1 LKIFKSLTG
10 NVWRLGVSQ
19 GLMMT
24 VMNVNLTNTA
34 LVGSLLAPTPLLIT
48 LPISIQFV
56 AVMLATI
63 PASLMMAQFGRKPI
77 FLIGVFMVTIGA
89 FGQAGSILIESFE
102 LLVFFSFL
110 LGLGQGVA
118 QFYRYAAADS
128 VEGSEKAKAV
138 SLVLLGGL
146 ASAIIGPEIAYRT
159 VSLLP
164 NNLYAGC
171 FVVTGLV
178 QMIAIPIILGLD
190 LPPLKNQKHK
200 GRPITKF
207 FQIPSFLS
215 GLTAAALGYCLMTFL
230 MTATPL
236 QVVEVSE
243 LSHHANARV
252 IQWHVV
258 AMFAPS
264 LFSGLL
270 IAKFG
275 VQKILWAADS
285 GGSTAGVWMAGTGN
299 GQLFRSTDGAANWSE
314 LTKGAGQ
321 LPTNWETD
329 GGDRKI
335 VRSMA
340 SNGTGQWVIVQDT
353 RIFVSTNDGATF
365 SEVSHGISNIQVI
378 FGIVYT
384 NNSYVIVYDRDDDNK
399 LRVRSAASSDL
410 TTWSSEVSY
419 SPMVFPDG
427 SASEIKHVRMA
438 ADSSG
443 RVVFISPDKQG
454 VGYFNVNGT
463 TISNNG
469 LLQAAFSNN
478 PSRDI
483 ATNGAGVWLVTCE
496 DGTIFESTNNGTSW
510 TEIIGLDSESG
521 VMVPDAST
529 NINCIASNYYLPL

>member
-1 LKIFKSLTG
+1 
-10 NVWRLGVSQ
+10 
-19 GLMMT
+19 
-24 VMNVNLTNTA
+24 
-34 LVGSLLAPTPLLIT
+34 
-48 LPISIQFV
+48 
-56 AVMLATI
+56 
-63 PASLMMAQFGRKPI
+63 
-77 FLIGVFMVTIGA
+77 MVTIGA
-89 FGQAGSILIESFE
+89 FGQASSILIGSFE

-236 QVVEVSE
+236 QIVEVSE
-243 LSHHANARV
+243 LSHQANARV

-275 VQKILWAADS
+275 VQKILWTGIFFFVLACIIALLGTNFYFYLTTLIFLGVGWNFLFVGGSSVIADS
-285 GGSTAGVWMAGTGN
+285 ASLEERGRVQGVADFCIFSFVA
-299 GQLFRSTDGAANWSE
+299 LA
-314 LTKGAGQ
+314 
-321 LPTNWETD
+321 
-329 GGDRKI
+329 
-335 VRSMA
+335 SMF
-340 SNGTGQWVIVQDT
+340 SGMVHSKFGWTFMVLISSLVIVL
-353 RIFVSTNDGATF
+353 I
-365 SEVSHGISNIQVI
+365 
-378 FGIVYT
+378 
-384 NNSYVIVYDRDDDNK
+384 
-399 LRVRSAASSDL
+399 SAAL
-410 TTWSSEVSY
+410 
-419 SPMVFPDG
+419 VF
-427 SASEIKHVRMA
+427 
-438 ADSSG
+438 G
-443 RVVFISPDKQG
+443 RPTLK
-454 VGYFNVNGT
+454 NKR
-463 TISNNG
+463 
-469 LLQAAFSNN
+469 L
-478 PSRDI
+478 
-483 ATNGAGVWLVTCE
+483 
-496 DGTIFESTNNGTSW
+496 
-510 TEIIGLDSESG
+510 
-521 VMVPDAST
+521 
-529 NINCIASNYYLPL
+529 

>member
-1 LKIFKSLTG
+1 MKIFKSLTG

-34 LVGSLLAPTPLLIT
+34 LVGSLLAPTPWLIT

-77 FLIGVFMVTIGA
+77 FLIGVFMVIIGA

-128 VEGSEKAKAV
+128 VKGSEKAKAV

-190 LPPLKNQKHK
+190 LPPLKIQKHK
-200 GRPITKF
+200 GRPITAF

-236 QVVEVSE
+236 QVVEVSG
-243 LSHHANARV
+243 LSHQANARV

-258 AMFAPS
+258 AMFAPT
-264 LFSGLL
+264 LLSGLL

-275 VQKILWAADS
+275 VQKILWAGIFFFVLACIIALLGTNFYFYLTTLIFLGVGWNFLFVGGSSVIADS
-285 GGSTAGVWMAGTGN
+285 ASLEERGRVQGIADFCIFSFVALASMFSGMVH
-299 GQLFRSTDGAANWSE
+299 SE
-314 LTKGAGQ
+314 FGWTFMVSISSL
-321 LPTNWETD
+321 
-329 GGDRKI
+329 
-335 VRSMA
+335 
-340 SNGTGQWVIVQDT
+340 VIVL
-353 RIFVSTNDGATF
+353 
-365 SEVSHGISNIQVI
+365 IS
-378 FGIVYT
+378 F
-384 NNSYVIVYDRDDDNK
+384 
-399 LRVRSAASSDL
+399 A
-410 TTWSSEVSY
+410 
-419 SPMVFPDG
+419 
-427 SASEIKHVRMA
+427 
-438 ADSSG
+438 
-443 RVVFISPDKQG
+443 VVFGRPTLKDK
-454 VGYFNVNGT
+454 
-463 TISNNG
+463 
-469 LLQAAFSNN
+469 
-478 PSRDI
+478 R
-483 ATNGAGVWLVTCE
+483 
-496 DGTIFESTNNGTSW
+496 
-510 TEIIGLDSESG
+510 
-521 VMVPDAST
+521 
-529 NINCIASNYYLPL
+529 

>member
-1 LKIFKSLTG
+1 MKIFKSLTG

-34 LVGSLLAPTPLLIT
+34 LVGSLLAPPPWLIT

-89 FGQAGSILIESFE
+89 FGQASSILIESFE

-110 LGLGQGVA
+110 LGLGQGIA

-128 VEGSEKAKAV
+128 VKGSEKAKAV

-190 LPPLKNQKHK
+190 LPPLKRQKHR
-200 GRPITKF
+200 GRPLTKF
-207 FQIPSFLS
+207 FQMPSFLS
-215 GLTAAALGYCLMTFL
+215 GLTAAALGYSLMTFI

-243 LSHHANARV
+243 LSHQANARV

-275 VQKILWAADS
+275 VQKILWAGIFFFVLACIIALLGTNFYFYLTTLIFLGVGWNFLFVGGSSVIADS
-285 GGSTAGVWMAGTGN
+285 ASLEERGRVQGIADFCIFSFVALASMSSGMVH
-299 GQLFRSTDGAANWSE
+299 SE
-314 LTKGAGQ
+314 FGWTFMVSISSL
-321 LPTNWETD
+321 
-329 GGDRKI
+329 
-335 VRSMA
+335 
-340 SNGTGQWVIVQDT
+340 VIVL
-353 RIFVSTNDGATF
+353 
-365 SEVSHGISNIQVI
+365 IS
-378 FGIVYT
+378 F
-384 NNSYVIVYDRDDDNK
+384 
-399 LRVRSAASSDL
+399 A
-410 TTWSSEVSY
+410 
-419 SPMVFPDG
+419 
-427 SASEIKHVRMA
+427 
-438 ADSSG
+438 
-443 RVVFISPDKQG
+443 VVFGRPTLKEK
-454 VGYFNVNGT
+454 
-463 TISNNG
+463 
-469 LLQAAFSNN
+469 
-478 PSRDI
+478 R
-483 ATNGAGVWLVTCE
+483 
-496 DGTIFESTNNGTSW
+496 
-510 TEIIGLDSESG
+510 
-521 VMVPDAST
+521 
-529 NINCIASNYYLPL
+529 

>member
-1 LKIFKSLTG
+1 
-10 NVWRLGVSQ
+10 
-19 GLMMT
+19 MT

-34 LVGSLLAPTPLLIT
+34 LVGSLLAPTPWLIT

-77 FLIGVFMVTIGA
+77 FLIGVFMVTVGA
-89 FGQAGSILIESFE
+89 FGQATSILIASFGS
-102 LLVFFSFL
+102 LVFFSFL
-110 LGLGQGVA
+110 LGVGQGVA

-171 FVVTGLV
+171 FVITGLV
-178 QMIAIPIILGLD
+178 QMIAIPVILGLD
-190 LPPLKNQKHK
+190 LPPLKRQKHK

-215 GLTAAALGYCLMTFL
+215 GLIAATLGYCLMTFL

-275 VQKILWAADS
+275 VHKILWAGIFFFVLACIIALLGTNFYFYLTTLIFLGVGWNFLFVGGSSIIADS
-285 GGSTAGVWMAGTGN
+285 ASLEERGRVQGIADFCIFSFVALASMFSGMAH
-299 GQLFRSTDGAANWSE
+299 SE
-314 LTKGAGQ
+314 FGWTFMVSISFL
-321 LPTNWETD
+321 
-329 GGDRKI
+329 
-335 VRSMA
+335 
-340 SNGTGQWVIVQDT
+340 VIVLISFAVILGRPKLKKKGDKCF
-353 RIFVSTNDGATF
+353 IFSKN
-365 SEVSHGISNIQVI
+365 
-378 FGIVYT
+378 
-384 NNSYVIVYDRDDDNK
+384 
-399 LRVRSAASSDL
+399 
-410 TTWSSEVSY
+410 
-419 SPMVFPDG
+419 
-427 SASEIKHVRMA
+427 
-438 ADSSG
+438 
-443 RVVFISPDKQG
+443 
-454 VGYFNVNGT
+454 
-463 TISNNG
+463 
-469 LLQAAFSNN
+469 
-478 PSRDI
+478 
-483 ATNGAGVWLVTCE
+483 
-496 DGTIFESTNNGTSW
+496 
-510 TEIIGLDSESG
+510 
-521 VMVPDAST
+521 
-529 NINCIASNYYLPL
+529 